1 MITITTLTP
10 GDGLRRVDGIAHG
23 LRHSSSKF
31 YTFVLRSTVS
41 WLRDMVRVRVNP
53 SSNRISGV
61 FEEIRNMV
69 NDSITYH
76 IKGMYAS

>member
-1 MITITTLTP
+1 MLNIKYKITP

-41 WLRDMVRVRVNP
+41 WLRGIVRTLGEEKALGAVGPP
-53 SSNRISGV
+53 SNYVSGLSNMMN
-61 FEEIRNMV
+61 NMR
-69 NDSITYH
+69 
-76 IKGMYAS
+76 

>member
-1 MITITTLTP
+1 MITITTPTP

-41 WLRDMVRVRVNP
+41 WLRGIVRTLGEEEALGAIRPP
-53 SSNRISGV
+53 SNYVSGLP
-61 FEEIRNMV
+61 NMM
-69 NDSITYH
+69 NNIW
-76 IKGMYAS
+76 

>member
-10 GDGLRRVDGIAHG
+10 GDDLRRVDGIAHG

-31 YTFVLRSTVS
+31 YTFVLGSTVS

-53 SSNRISGV
+53 FSNRISGLS
-61 FEEIRNMV
+61 NMM
-69 NDSITYH
+69 NN
-76 IKGMYAS
+76 MW